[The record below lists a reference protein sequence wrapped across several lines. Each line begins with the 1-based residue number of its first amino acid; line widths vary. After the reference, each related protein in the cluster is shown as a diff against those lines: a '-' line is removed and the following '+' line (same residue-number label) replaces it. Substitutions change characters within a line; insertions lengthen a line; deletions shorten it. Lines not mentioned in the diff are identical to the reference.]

1 MDAACLFSF
10 AYFDSMLSPG
20 INFRRCS
27 TLSSMSCKVALL
39 LQREVVRL
47 REMMLDRSVLMVA
60 FRGHITADRD
70 NDKRVVRQ
78 ICEGC
83 VKNDVQENC
92 GRL

>member
-1 MDAACLFSF
+1 
-10 AYFDSMLSPG
+10 
-20 INFRRCS
+20 
-27 TLSSMSCKVALL
+27 
-39 LQREVVRL
+39 
-47 REMMLDRSVLMVA
+47 MMLDRSVLMVA
-60 FRGHITADRD
+60 FRGHITADRE